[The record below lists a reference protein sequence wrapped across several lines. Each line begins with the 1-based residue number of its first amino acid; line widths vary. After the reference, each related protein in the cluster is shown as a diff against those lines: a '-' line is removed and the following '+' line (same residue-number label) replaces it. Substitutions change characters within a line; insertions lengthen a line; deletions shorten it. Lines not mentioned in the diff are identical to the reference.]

1 MAAWLDIVREGE
13 DWTLVDT
20 DRLGELVKG
29 MPFPERQYPDLIYF
43 AGHKSRIRA
52 LRSFLPQNNVTRK
65 GANGLIRLH
74 IDHKAINTD
83 SPLMIAESNLC
94 LQQSTGDTKWLRHA
108 TTKHRK
114 YAISKAGDLYSAESI
129 QEETKRQL
137 VLPWTRVLCLFVE
150 SESDLKATQGL
161 LQQPHRQL
169 QVGSQAI
176 RSSPEVIIIINT
188 NIHGPAIA
196 SPRYEKLRQIVEGGR
211 ITFLDLSSRS
221 SLSDTIAF
229 EPLWALISEKLQSI
243 HAEDEI
249 VCGRFSAFHLSS
261 FWGAS
266 VPANGQLWKASPL
279 DLLAQ
284 ARIGFPKTE
293 KKDEFLHELL
303 HSAMSSVNHSTV
315 PEGLIEVVA
324 SAFLMDSYPPGMHGF
339 PPSVVF
345 TVLYEAHCTDIWNAY
360 PFGSLTE
367 RIRSR
372 FVERFAEFSVNRT
385 SSSIR
390 KDALGQFHRQG
401 GNLYSTTTCFVCLF
415 RPPEHMLPCTHALCD
430 TCVAI
435 FGNFEPSSTY
445 QVEIVQCPICERK
458 CNMTIRQIPPTKRP
472 VILSLDGGGVRGLIQ
487 LGLLCALEKR
497 IGIPIALLPDLCAG
511 TSVGAMAAID
521 IFINGSSATSCF
533 LKFPD
538 LSRKI
543 FRREYRHPILR
554 YAHWLASAFNLTS
567 HGLYDSIR
575 LSETL
580 QEAINPGRRVFD
592 VPTMSPSGCRVAVVA
607 SRTSDGKAC
616 VMANYRGV
624 GRNAAPAAYHFVT
637 PHDNQE
643 DLNLIE
649 ITISSVAAPFYFS
662 TKVLPGLG
670 PLQDGGVR
678 ANNPL
683 SIALRESSMV
693 WPAAER
699 HDLLLSVGTGWSSS
713 VQDPSSGC
721 CSRLREGALPRL
733 LRAFMFSPSMD
744 GKQGYFE
751 ALNYLPHH
759 SKPDVFRLDHEIH
772 GPIPELD
779 DINSLEKMLKMKF
792 AVPDPLVR
800 AVLATA
806 MFFFE
811 LDETPVRSHDSF
823 QCRGSIL
830 CARPGAVSI
839 LQRVSSIYSRPLDA
853 AKHETSAN
861 PFPKVPSVGLSAP
874 EINLL
879 DHQIALA
886 RGSTM
891 ALEMTRS
898 RLQLCKGQINIPH
911 DDLRRQKLRQKAQQE
926 RENEFYQ
933 DCFQIFRQLIITIM
947 ESTQDLVLQY
957 HFNPGKGP
965 VKDPR
970 LIRTIILLRV
980 ALDKSRAKEAEAE
993 KRLKQQWDVSSTT
1006 LSAPGWL

>member
-13 DWTLVDT
+13 DWALVDT
-20 DRLGELVKG
+20 DRLGDLVRG
-29 MPFPERQYPDLIYF
+29 MSFPERQYPDLIYF

-83 SPLMIAESNLC
+83 SPLMIAESSLC

-114 YAISKAGDLYSAESI
+114 YALSKAGGLSSPGSI

-150 SESDLKATQGL
+150 SESDLKSTQSL

-176 RSSPEVIIIINT
+176 RSSPEVIIIINK

-229 EPLWALISEKLQSI
+229 EPLWALISEKLQSV

-266 VPANGQLWKASPL
+266 VPANGQLCKASPL

-303 HSAMSSVNHSTV
+303 QTAMSSVNHSAI
-315 PEGLIEVVA
+315 PEGLVEVVA
-324 SAFLMDSYPPGMHGF
+324 SAFLMNAYPPGMHGF
-339 PPSVVF
+339 PPSAVF
-345 TVLYEAHCTDIWNAY
+345 TALFEAHCTDIWSGY

-372 FVERFAEFSVNRT
+372 FVEMFAELSVNRT

-390 KDALGQFHRQG
+390 KDALGQFHRQERKP
-401 GNLYSTTTCFVCLF
+401 LFHYHLLCLLASAP
-415 RPPEHMLPCTHALCD
+415 RAYVTMA
-430 TCVAI
+430 
-435 FGNFEPSSTY
+435 Y

-458 CNMTIRQIPPTKRP
+458 CNMTIRQLPPTKRP

-497 IGIPIALLPDLCAG
+497 IGIPISLLPDLCAG
-511 TSVGAMAAID
+511 TSVGALAAID
-521 IFINGSSATSCF
+521 IFINGSLATSCF

-538 LSRKI
+538 LARKI

-567 HGLYDSIR
+567 HGLYDSR
-575 LSETL
+575 SLSETL

-733 LRAFMFSPSMD
+733 LRALMFSPSMD
-744 GKQGYFE
+744 GKQGYIE

-759 SKPDVFRLDHEIH
+759 SKPDVFRLDHEVH

-779 DINSLEKMLKMKF
+779 DINSLEKMLEMKF

-811 LDETPVRSHDSF
+811 LDETP
-823 QCRGSIL
+823 
-830 CARPGAVSI
+830 
-839 LQRVSSIYSRPLDA
+839 
-853 AKHETSAN
+853 
-861 PFPKVPSVGLSAP
+861 
-874 EINLL
+874 
-879 DHQIALA
+879 
-886 RGSTM
+886 
-891 ALEMTRS
+891 
-898 RLQLCKGQINIPH
+898 
-911 DDLRRQKLRQKAQQE
+911 
-926 RENEFYQ
+926 REKP
-933 DCFQIFRQLIITIM
+933 RQLSM
-947 ESTQDLVLQY
+947 PRLDPLCESRCC
-957 HFNPGKGP
+957 FNPP
-965 VKDPR
+965 ASV
-970 LIRTIILLRV
+970 
-980 ALDKSRAKEAEAE
+980 SRISGCT
-993 KRLKQQWDVSSTT
+993 VSD
-1006 LSAPGWL
+1006 

>member
-83 SPLMIAESNLC
+83 SPLMIAESSLC

-114 YAISKAGDLYSAESI
+114 YAISKAGGLSSAESI

-150 SESDLKATQGL
+150 SESDLKATQSL

-176 RSSPEVIIIINT
+176 RSSPEVIIIINK

-293 KKDEFLHELL
+293 KKDEFLHEFL
-303 HSAMSSVNHSTV
+303 HSAMSSVNHSAV
-315 PEGLIEVVA
+315 PERLVEVVA
-324 SAFLMDSYPPGMHGF
+324 SAFLMNAYPPGMHGF

-345 TVLYEAHCTDIWNAY
+345 TVLYEAHCT
-360 PFGSLTE
+360 
-367 RIRSR
+367 
-372 FVERFAEFSVNRT
+372 
-385 SSSIR
+385 
-390 KDALGQFHRQG
+390 
-401 GNLYSTTTCFVCLF
+401 
-415 RPPEHMLPCTHALCD
+415 
-430 TCVAI
+430 
-435 FGNFEPSSTY
+435 
-445 QVEIVQCPICERK
+445 
-458 CNMTIRQIPPTKRP
+458 
-472 VILSLDGGGVRGLIQ
+472 DGGGVRGLIQ

-511 TSVGAMAAID
+511 TSVGALTAID
-521 IFINGSSATSCF
+521 IFINCSSATSCF

-538 LSRKI
+538 LAQKI
-543 FRREYRHPILR
+543 FRRVYRHPILR

-567 HGLYDSIR
+567 HGLYDSRR

-580 QEAINPGRRVFD
+580 QEAINPGRRLFD
-592 VPTMSPSGCRVAVVA
+592 VPTMNPSGCRVAVVA

-643 DLNLIE
+643 DLDLIE
-649 ITISSVAAPFYFS
+649 ITISSVAAP
-662 TKVLPGLG
+662 L
-670 PLQDGGVR
+670 
-678 ANNPL
+678 
-683 SIALRESSMV
+683 
-693 WPAAER
+693 
-699 HDLLLSVGTGWSSS
+699 
-713 VQDPSSGC
+713 
-721 CSRLREGALPRL
+721 
-733 LRAFMFSPSMD
+733 
-744 GKQGYFE
+744 
-751 ALNYLPHH
+751 
-759 SKPDVFRLDHEIH
+759 
-772 GPIPELD
+772 
-779 DINSLEKMLKMKF
+779 
-792 AVPDPLVR
+792 
-800 AVLATA
+800 
-806 MFFFE
+806 
-811 LDETPVRSHDSF
+811 
-823 QCRGSIL
+823 
-830 CARPGAVSI
+830 
-839 LQRVSSIYSRPLDA
+839 
-853 AKHETSAN
+853 
-861 PFPKVPSVGLSAP
+861 
-874 EINLL
+874 
-879 DHQIALA
+879 
-886 RGSTM
+886 
-891 ALEMTRS
+891 
-898 RLQLCKGQINIPH
+898 
-911 DDLRRQKLRQKAQQE
+911 
-926 RENEFYQ
+926 
-933 DCFQIFRQLIITIM
+933 
-947 ESTQDLVLQY
+947 
-957 HFNPGKGP
+957 
-965 VKDPR
+965 
-970 LIRTIILLRV
+970 
-980 ALDKSRAKEAEAE
+980 
-993 KRLKQQWDVSSTT
+993 
-1006 LSAPGWL
+1006 